1 MFVFQQFF
9 KYTQTCVQRSPLG
22 NSKVTA
28 IYRSTLQNI
37 LGNLKFCM
45 GSCPV
50 TVKNRVTA
58 LYRDVI
64 YSFDCTCKDKKVPNR
79 FCGIRDLPY
88 LKARIEILKL

>member
-1 MFVFQQFF
+1 M
-9 KYTQTCVQRSPLG
+9 
-22 NSKVTA
+22 
-28 IYRSTLQNI
+28 
-37 LGNLKFCM
+37 
-45 GSCPV
+45 